1 MSIVLL
7 PQLDHHQSSA
17 GIHSMPDVPLSLSL
31 EAIQEFEEDC
41 YPYCESD
48 DEGSLFS
55 IDFNCINNKTKPDQ
69 IVQEERVYHVAVDL
83 MKSESSMDALL
94 WTLSQ
99 AVTHPSSNIKTVYH
113 VKLVHVFPP
122 IRFIPSPL
130 GMLPRS
136 KVSPKMVKKH
146 LAQERDKRTKLL
158 EKYVAA
164 CLTAKVKV
172 DVMFIESD
180 TIAKA
185 ILNLIP
191 TGNVKNLVVGTTIS
205 SLRKLRSR
213 KGTGVANQILRNAS
227 PETTCCDIKIICKGK
242 EVVIDQLIGSPSS
255 RSSNANSLSTQEDQD
270 QEVAM

>member
-1 MSIVLL
+1 MSIVLS
-7 PQLDHHQSSA
+7 QLDHR
-17 GIHSMPDVPLSLSL
+17 SMPAVPWSLSL
-31 EAIQEFEEDC
+31 AAIQEFEEDC
-41 YPYCESD
+41 YRYSSESD

-55 IDFNCINNKTKPDQ
+55 IDLNCIDHKTKPDQ
-69 IVQEERVYHVAVDL
+69 MIQDERVYHVAVDL

-99 AVTHPSSNIKTVYH
+99 KVTHPSSNIKAVNH

-136 KVSPKMVKKH
+136 TVSPKMVKKY
-146 LAQERDKRTKLL
+146 LAEERDRRTKLL
-158 EKYVAA
+158 EKYVNA
-164 CLTAKVKV
+164 CSTAKVKV
-172 DVMFIESD
+172 DVMLIESD

-185 ILNLIP
+185 ILDLVP
-191 TGNVKNLVVGTTIS
+191 TQNIRNLVIGTTKS

-213 KGTGVANQILRNAS
+213 KGTGIANQILRKAT
-227 PETTCCDIKIICKGK
+227 PETSCDIKIICQGK
-242 EVVIDQLIGSPSS
+242 QVQIDQIIGSPSS

-270 QEVAM
+270 QE